1 MAHDLALVAIMAAI
15 TFASRLLPFVLFG
28 RGKEPAGWV
37 VYLGRYLPPA
47 MIALLVVYCVKDI
60 TFAMIGGWLPYLIA
74 GAAVVLLQWKTRND
88 LVSIFAGTVLYMVLV
103 QGVFPV

>member
-1 MAHDLALVAIMAAI
+1 MAHDIALVAIMAAI
-15 TFASRLLPFVLFG
+15 TFASRLLPFVLFS

-60 TFAMIGGWLPYLIA
+60 TFTTIGGWLPYLIA
-74 GAAVVLLQWKTRND
+74 GVAVVLLQWKTRND
-88 LVSIFAGTVLYMVLV
+88 LVSIFTGTVLYMILV
-103 QGVFPV
+103 QGVFPA